1 MTPTFDAAR
10 ARRYLLGDTSDQE
23 ASVIE
28 HEYFERD
35 DAIDSIAA
43 VEDDLIEDY
52 LADQLSVDERE
63 RFESV
68 YLASVR
74 HRTRV
79 EAIRRLAE
87 LGKQTAAATPS
98 AKGGGVSVRVRR
110 HRVWLALAASLILIA
125 AVNVW
130 LLRSG
135 RQSLPQVAI
144 NNDPQPAAG
153 EQQPAASAP
162 ARTPV
167 VFALTLSPVA
177 VRSSSETESA
187 VVPQG
192 TDVVAIDLEGDA
204 DNRSLIAR
212 RASVKT
218 VAGREIWRGP
228 ITTGVNLPAGI
239 VARIEVPAEQ
249 LPAEDY
255 LVTLYGTDR
264 TSAEQEWAQY
274 YLRVRNR

>member
-10 ARRYLLGDTSDQE
+10 ARRYLLGDTSDHE

-52 LADQLSVDERE
+52 LADQLSGDERE
-63 RFESV
+63 RFERV
-68 YLASVR
+68 YLSSIR

-79 EAIRRLAE
+79 EAIRRLGE
-87 LGKQTAAATPS
+87 LGKQTPAATPS
-98 AKGGGVSVRVRR
+98 VKSDVFSVRLRR

-130 LLRSG
+130 LLTSG
-135 RQSLPQVAI
+135 RQSQPQVAI
-144 NNDPQPAAG
+144 SNGTEPAPADQPAA
-153 EQQPAASAP
+153 PAP

-177 VRSSSETESA
+177 VRSSSQTESA

-192 TDVVAIDLEGDA
+192 ADVVAIDLEGDA
-204 DNRSLIAR
+204 DNRSLSAR
-212 RASVKT
+212 RATVKT

-228 ITTGVNLPAGI
+228 VATGVNLPAGI
-239 VARIEVPAEQ
+239 VARIEVPAKQ
-249 LPAEDY
+249 LAAEDY
-255 LVTLYGTDR
+255 LVALYGTDR